1 MSGAGAQ
8 PIDLV
13 FRGVRVVR
21 DRALIMAIVNRT
33 KDSFYDQGST
43 FDLAPA
49 QDAIHRAVANGA
61 DVIDIGGV
69 RAEAGPEVT
78 TAEEV
83 DRIVP
88 IVRWAHETYP
98 ELIISIDTWRAEV
111 GDAACAAGAHLI
123 NDSWASAEPELI
135 DVAAA
140 HGAGYICTH
149 TGEQAPRSVPFQHHY
164 DDVVATVVKET
175 TRLAELAVSKGIPR
189 EGILIDPTWGILYGK
204 DTGYNVALLGGIRT
218 FVETGWPLLVAIS
231 NKDFIGEILDADLGD
246 RVAGTLAAT
255 AYAAN
260 EGAAMFR
267 VHEVRESRHVVEMI
281 ATINGI
287 RPPSR
292 TFQWTG

>member
-1 MSGAGAQ
+1 MPKVGPK

-13 FRGVRVVR
+13 FRGLRVVR

-33 KDSFYDQGST
+33 ADSFYDQGAT
-43 FDLAPA
+43 LADTPA
-49 QDAIHRAVANGA
+49 RDAIQRAVANGA

-78 TAEEV
+78 TAEEI

-88 IVRWAHETYP
+88 IIRWAHETYP
-98 ELIISIDTWRAEV
+98 ELVISVDTWRAEV
-111 GDAACAAGAHLI
+111 GEEACRAGAHII

-135 DVAAA
+135 DVAAQ
-140 HGAGYICTH
+140 HRAGYICTH
-149 TGEQAPRSVPFQHHY
+149 TAGQQPRAAPVQPHY

-175 TRLAELAVSKGIPR
+175 TRLAELAASKGVPR
-189 EGILIDPTWGILYGK
+189 EGILIDPTYGILYGK
-204 DTGYNVALLGGIRT
+204 DTGYNVALLGGVQA
-218 FVETGWPLLVAIS
+218 FVETGWPVLVAVS
-231 NKDFIGEILDADLGD
+231 NKDFIGEILDAELGD

-255 AYAAN
+255 AFAAN
-260 EGAAMFR
+260 AGAAMFR

-287 RPPSR
+287 RPPAR
-292 TFQWTG
+292 TFEWTT